1 MSKNTKTRE
10 NQVRRQLARQGY
22 RLQKSRSDGTVR
34 VNGVYQGE
42 NMDDR
47 GGYRI
52 VDDNTEMIVAGEKFD
67 LSLEDVERLA
77 AEDDTDNQEPKFIQR
92 WIPNQCARAAKLDME
107 LRQDSDGCYWLDYV
121 DQPDMRSHGPFDL
134 DEVEDWLTAA
144 ENRFSSEQTEEYMAD
159 QRWKRLHPEPEVE

>member
-1 MSKNTKTRE
+1 MSKNTKVRE

-67 LSLEDVERLA
+67 LSLEDVERLT
-77 AEDDTDNQEPKFIQR
+77 AEDDTGNQEPGLED
-92 WIPNQCARAAKLDME
+92 RAKELDME
-107 LRQDSDGCYWLDYV
+107 LRQDDDGCYWLDYV
-121 DQPDMRSHGPFDL
+121 DQPDMRSRGPFDL

-159 QRWKRLHPEPEVE
+159 QRWKRLHPEPEAE